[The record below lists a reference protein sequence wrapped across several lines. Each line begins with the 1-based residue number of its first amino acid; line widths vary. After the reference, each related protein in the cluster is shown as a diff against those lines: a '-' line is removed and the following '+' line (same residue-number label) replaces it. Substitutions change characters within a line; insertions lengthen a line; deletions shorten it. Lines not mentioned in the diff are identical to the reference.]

1 MALRQQTR
9 PAATPTNGSRSGLR
23 SPTGAATA
31 RRSVPL
37 ALVGLASV
45 VVGALVFL
53 TLYTT
58 LDRRQPVL
66 VAARDVAPGQVIAAE
81 DLTEARISV
90 SEGAAWVPADQ
101 RGDVVGRPAAVGL
114 ASGAILAPS
123 QVGQSSG
130 LRAGQAEVG
139 VALTP
144 GQAPLALRQG
154 SRVQVVDNGGDIP
167 GERAAPVVLSD
178 QAVVTDVG
186 APSAASATTVVS
198 LTLPAQEA
206 AAVAAAGAAGRVS
219 LVVVS
224 SS

>member
-1 MALRQQTR
+1 MALRQQSR
-9 PAATPTNGSRSGLR
+9 PAATPTNGSRSRLR

-58 LDRRQPVL
+58 LDRRQSVL

-81 DLTEARISV
+81 DLTEARVSV

-114 ASGAILAPS
+114 TSGAILAPS
-123 QVGQSSG
+123 QVGESSG

-139 VALTP
+139 VALGP

-167 GERAAPVVLSD
+167 GEQAGPVVLSD
-178 QAVVTDVG
+178 HAVVSDVG
-186 APSAASATTVVS
+186 APSATTVVS